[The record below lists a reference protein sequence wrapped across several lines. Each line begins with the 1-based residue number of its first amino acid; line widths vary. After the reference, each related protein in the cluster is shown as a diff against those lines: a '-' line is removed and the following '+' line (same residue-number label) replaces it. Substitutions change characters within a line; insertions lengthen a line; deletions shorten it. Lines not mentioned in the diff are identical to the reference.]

1 MTDIKKVGALTI
13 IGQGPDAQN
22 AGWLLRLKVSPCRE
36 T

>member
-22 AGWLLRLKVSPCRE
+22 VGVAFEIKGVSLS
-36 T
+36 